1 MMARGKTK
9 GKRGKR
15 PAHFAKEIGYL
26 ARCKNAGQR
35 KAFLRKTCKRKGL
48 QTAVQRGCTQVL
60 QRGGQLPPSIRRKL
74 NAQRSK
80 LVRGSR
86 SQRGAGQLLQQG
98 GSFLADL
105 WKGVKQLV
113 GL

>member
-1 MMARGKTK
+1 MAKK
-9 GKRGKR
+9 SKSS
-15 PAHFAKEIGYL
+15 FAKEIGYL

-35 KAFLRKTCKRKGL
+35 KAFLRKSCKRKGL
-48 QTAVQRGCTQVL
+48 QTAVQRGCAKVL
-60 QRGGQLPPSIRRKL
+60 QRGGQLAPSLRQRL
-74 NAQRSK
+74 NAHRAK
-80 LVRGSR
+80 LVRGSTK
-86 SQRGAGQLLQQG
+86 RGAGQVLQQG